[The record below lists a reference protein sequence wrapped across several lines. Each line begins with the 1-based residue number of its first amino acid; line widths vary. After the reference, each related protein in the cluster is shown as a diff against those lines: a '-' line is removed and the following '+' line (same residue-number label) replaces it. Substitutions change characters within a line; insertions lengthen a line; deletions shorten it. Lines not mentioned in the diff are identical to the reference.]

1 MKKLTTL
8 LSLFLLIGSFS
19 GKAQIFWVE
28 NFESGSTSG
37 LVVSSYSGP
46 NGAWTLAVTGTEGAE
61 PNPWYVSCAENGHAA
76 GGCGTACTT
85 GPTVTGA
92 SLHIGSD
99 IGTFGDNGASYD
111 AGGLCGLLACPQ
123 TDRRAE
129 SPTINCTGKINI
141 NLAFNYIEN
150 GQGAIDDGSVYYSP
164 DGGTTWSLLVNTPKT
179 TLCGGQGLWAHYS
192 IALPVSA
199 NNNPNVKIG
208 FRWVN
213 NDDGTGTDPSF
224 AVDSVNLST
233 PSTTTG
239 VNASFTKSATTICE
253 DSCITF
259 TSTST
264 GTIDS
269 IRWIVPGA
277 SISTSTTS
285 PFTTCFPASGSSSI
299 ALLVYGGLSFDSAMA
314 TITVN
319 PAPHPVIT
327 ATGHTLTVSGT
338 YTTYQWTKNDTA
350 IVGATN
356 NTYTYTGTGSFQ
368 VIVDSG
374 GCKGASNAIV
384 HTLGV
389 VEIASTDNRYAVAQS
404 GNDAFTLYASQI
416 LNANL
421 DVRVY
426 DATGRLLL
434 QDNWTGGSDRKQFNT
449 PGLTSGIYI
458 IRIGNAD
465 GSAIL
470 KWLKQ

>member
-1 MKKLTTL
+1 MKKLFTL
-8 LSLFLLIGSFS
+8 LSFMLLLGSYS
-19 GKAQIFWVE
+19 GKSQIFWVE
-28 NFESGSTSG
+28 NFESGSTG
-37 LVVSSYSGP
+37 GALITSYG
-46 NGAWTLAVTGTEGAE
+46 GWTLTVTGAEGTD
-61 PNPWYVSCAENGHAA
+61 PNTWYVSCAENGHTA
-76 GGCGTACTT
+76 GICGSTCAPVSATA
-85 GPTVTGA
+85 TGA
-92 SLHIGSD
+92 TLHIGSD
-99 IGTFGDNGASYD
+99 ATASLGDNGASYD
-111 AGGLCGLLACPQ
+111 AGGLCGILACPQ

-129 SPTINCTGKINI
+129 SPLINCTGKTNI
-141 NLAFNYIEN
+141 TLAFNYIEN
-150 GQGAIDDGSVYYSP
+150 GQGTTDDGSVYYSA

-179 TLCGGQGLWAHYS
+179 LVSTTCAGQGLWTHYS

-213 NDDGTGTDPSF
+213 NDDGVGTDPSF

-233 PSTTTG
+233 PAASG
-239 VNASFTKSATTICE
+239 VTASFTSSAITICQ

-259 TSTST
+259 ISTST

-269 IRWIVPGA
+269 IRWIAPGA
-277 SISTSTTS
+277 TVATSTTS
-285 PFTTCFPASGSSSI
+285 PFTTCFPASGTSSV
-299 ALLVYGGLSFDSAMA
+299 ALLVYGGLSFDTAMV

-327 ATGHTLTVSGT
+327 ATGHTLTVGGT
-338 YTTYQWTKNDTA
+338 YTNYQWTKNDTA
-350 IVGATN
+350 IAGATN

-374 GCKGASNAIV
+374 GCKGKSNIIV

-389 VEIASTDNRYAVAQS
+389 TEISSIATRYAVSQS
-404 GNDAFTLYASQI
+404 GNDAFTLYASQ
-416 LNANL
+416 LLTDNL
-421 DVRVY
+421 DVKVY

-434 QDNWTGGSDRKQFNT
+434 QDNWTVGTDKQQINA

-458 IRIGNAD
+458 IRLGNSDNTAV
-465 GSAIL
+465 L

>member
-19 GKAQIFWVE
+19 SKAQIFWVE
-28 NFESGSTSG
+28 NFESGSTAG
-37 LVVSSYSGP
+37 ALITSYG
-46 NGAWTLAVTGTEGAE
+46 GWTLSVTGTEGSD
-61 PNPWYVSCAENGHAA
+61 PNTWYVSCAENGHTA
-76 GGCGTACTT
+76 GVCGTSCTLSSAT
-85 GPTVTGA
+85 STGA
-92 SLHIGSD
+92 TLHIGSD
-99 IGTFGDNGASYD
+99 AAASLGDNGASYD
-111 AGGLCGLLACPQ
+111 AGGLCALGFACPQ

-129 SPTINCTGKINI
+129 SPTINCTGHIGI
-141 NLAFNYIEN
+141 TMGFNYIEN
-150 GQGAIDDGSVYYSP
+150 GQGATDDGSVYYSA
-164 DGGTTWSLLVNTPKT
+164 DNGATWSLLVNTPKT
-179 TLCGGQGLWAHYS
+179 TLCGGQGLWAHYT
-192 IALPVSA
+192 IALPASA

-213 NDDGTGTDPSF
+213 NDDGAGTDPSF
-224 AVDSVNLST
+224 AVDSVSLYTAS
-233 PSTTTG
+233 SGG

-285 PFTTCFPASGSSSI
+285 PFTTCFPASGASSI

-389 VEIASTDNRYAVAQS
+389 VEIAATYNRYAVAQS

-434 QDNWTGGSDRKQFNT
+434 QDNWTAGSDKKQFYA

-458 IRIGNAD
+458 IRVGNAD
-465 GSAIL
+465 GSAVL